1 MRAAQAL
8 CTIPRLRGHIPVFGS
23 NTEKYPSQRM
33 TDIEDAEDAEI
44 QRQLLEAKQRIAYL
58 RRQVEREQKLRQE
71 QELEEKQQHGSKT
84 EESETREQKYKGK
97 PEEKKWRRKEDSV
110 PATCLVIREDEI
122 TKVANLQH
130 RLNRR

>member
-1 MRAAQAL
+1 MRPKRCA
-8 CTIPRLRGHIPVFGS
+8 PFHRLRGHIPVFGS

-84 EESETREQKYKGK
+84 EESDKGEQK
-97 PEEKKWRRKEDSV
+97 
-110 PATCLVIREDEI
+110 VI
-122 TKVANLQH
+122 TA
-130 RLNRR
+130 